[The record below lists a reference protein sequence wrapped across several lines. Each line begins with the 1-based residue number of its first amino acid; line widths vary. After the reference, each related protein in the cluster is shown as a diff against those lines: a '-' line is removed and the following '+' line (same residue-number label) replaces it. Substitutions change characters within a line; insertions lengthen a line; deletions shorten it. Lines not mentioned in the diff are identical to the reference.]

1 MEKVELSLKNI
12 SKSFGENKVVK
23 NLSLDFPHGSFT
35 SIVGKS
41 GCGKTTLLRLIA
53 GLEQCDSGKIILP
66 KGKIAPVFQEPRLM
80 PWLSVADNITFAAMH
95 DKNLDK
101 QRLDE
106 ILELLE
112 LTEAKDLYPYQLSG
126 GMAQRVSLGRTLFY
140 NPDVILMDEPFSA
153 LDYFTRHSLQEML
166 LRLYEREK
174 KTIIFVTHDVEEAL
188 YLGDRILI
196 MDKGAIKE
204 STCIDLPRPREV
216 AQEDFQILRTKIL
229 KALY

>member
-1 MEKVELSLKNI
+1 MKNIELSLKNI
-12 SKSFGENKVVK
+12 SKSFGEKAIIK
-23 NLSLDFPHGSFT
+23 DLSLDFPSGSFT

-53 GLEQCDSGKIILP
+53 GLAHCDRGEIILS
-66 KGKIAPVFQEPRLM
+66 KGKIATVFQEARLM
-80 PWLSVADNITFAAMH
+80 PWLNVADNITFAALH

-112 LTEAKDLYPYQLSG
+112 LIEAKELYPHQLSG

-140 NPDVILMDEPFSA
+140 NSDVILMDEPFTA
-153 LDYFTRHSLQEML
+153 LDYFTRQSLQKML
-166 LRLYEREK
+166 LRLQAHEK
-174 KTIIFVTHDVEEAL
+174 KTIVFVTHDVEEAI

-196 MDKGAIKE
+196 MDKGGIKE
-204 STCIDLPRPREV
+204 NTCIDLPRPREV

>member
-1 MEKVELSLKNI
+1 MKNIMLSLKNI
-12 SKSFGENKVVK
+12 SKSFDDKKVIR
-23 NLSLDFPHGSFT
+23 NLTLEFPSGSFT

-53 GLEQCDSGKIILP
+53 GLEQSDEGEIFLP
-66 KGKIAPVFQEPRLM
+66 NGKIAPVFQEPRLM
-80 PWLSVADNITFAAMH
+80 PWLNVADNITFAAIH
-95 DKNLDK
+95 DKGLDLK
-101 QRLDE
+101 HLEE

-112 LTEAKDLYPYQLSG
+112 LKDARNLYPHQLSG

-153 LDYFTRHSLQEML
+153 LDYFTRHSLQETL

-188 YLGDRILI
+188 LLGDRVLI

-216 AQEDFQILRTKIL
+216 AQEEFQILRSKIL
-229 KALY
+229 NALY